1 MNSLLEKKVAV
12 VTGGC
17 RGIGEAI
24 AMKLAE
30 NGATVV
36 IADIDMSRAPTVIGE
51 IRGYGV
57 EGAGVRMD
65 VADIQDV
72 RAQSGSI
79 RQRFGRIDIWVNN
92 AGISQ
97 NIPIEALEGDDWDRI
112 MNIDLRGTFFCSQAA
127 FRIMKD
133 QGGGKIINIA
143 SIAGERGGR
152 YAGAHYSAA
161 KAGVIVLTKC
171 FALCGGEY
179 NINVNAIAPGLI
191 KTHMAEELGTLHGG
205 TTEIPLQRFG
215 EPTDV
220 ANAVLFLAS
229 HLSDYVTGMTIDVNG
244 GMLMR

>member
-1 MNSLLEKKVAV
+1 MMTGLLEKKVAV

-24 AMKLAE
+24 ALKLAE
-30 NGATVV
+30 HGAVVV
-36 IADIDMSRAPTVIGE
+36 IADIDLSRASTVVGK

-65 VADIQDV
+65 VADIHDV
-72 RAQSGSI
+72 RTQSGSI

-133 QGGGKIINIA
+133 QRGGKIINIA

-171 FALCGGEY
+171 FAASGGEY
-179 NINVNAIAPGLI
+179 TNQSLV
-191 KTHMAEELGTLHGG
+191 
-205 TTEIPLQRFG
+205 
-215 EPTDV
+215 
-220 ANAVLFLAS
+220 
-229 HLSDYVTGMTIDVNG
+229 
-244 GMLMR
+244 

>member
-1 MNSLLEKKVAV
+1 MSGLLEKKVAV

-24 AMKLAE
+24 ALKLAE
-30 NGATVV
+30 NRATVV
-36 IADIDMSRAPTVIGE
+36 IADIDLSPAPAVIGK

-57 EGAGVRMD
+57 EGAAVRMD

-72 RAQSGSI
+72 RMQSGSI

-97 NIPIEALEGDDWDRI
+97 NVPIEALEGEDWDRI
-112 MNIDLRGTFFCSQAA
+112 MNVDLKGTFFCSQAA
-127 FRIMKD
+127 FRIMKE
-133 QGGGKIINIA
+133 QRGGKIINIA

-171 FALCGGEY
+171 FAASGGEF
-179 NINVNAIAPGLI
+179 NIHVNAIAPGFI
-191 KTHMAEELGTLHGG
+191 KTQMAEELGTLRG
-205 TTEIPLQRFG
+205 TVAEIPLQRFG
-215 EPTDV
+215 EPSDV
-220 ANAVLFLAS
+220 GNAALFLAS
-229 HLSDYVTGMTIDVNG
+229 PLSDYVTGMTIDVNG
-244 GMLMR
+244 GMFMR